1 MTPFV
6 QAIIL
11 ANVII
16 YLLEGLVPGLVLNFG
31 LWPGGTSGLAVLPWS
46 APWQIISY
54 SFLHADLFHLG
65 FNMLAIW
72 MFGTQIEHVWGSRRL
87 AVTYFLSVVI
97 GGICHLLVGALLGAG
112 GGPVIGASAGVFGIL
127 LAYALLFP
135 RNKIM
140 LLIPPIPM
148 PARVFVGLYA
158 AAELYMGVSG
168 TQQGVAHFAHLGGLI
183 GGWLG
188 YRYGGRWDKRWH
200 R

>member
-6 QAIIL
+6 QAIVL

-16 YLLEGLVPGLVLNFG
+16 FLLQGILPNLIPLFA

-46 APWQIISY
+46 APWQIVSY
-54 SFLHADLFHLG
+54 GFLHADLFHLG

-72 MFGTQIEHVWGSRRL
+72 MFGTQIEHVWGTRRL
-87 AVTYFLSVVI
+87 AITYFLSVI
-97 GGICHLLVGALLGAG
+97 TGGICHLFVGAMLSSG
-112 GGPVIGASAGVFGIL
+112 GSPVIGASAGVFGIL

-158 AAELYMGVSG
+158 LAELYMGVTGSR
-168 TQQGVAHFAHLGGLI
+168 QGVAHFAHLGGLI
-183 GGWLG
+183 GGWIG
-188 YRYGGRWDKRWH
+188 YRYGGNWDRRWR

>member
-16 YLLEGLVPGLVLNFG
+16 FLLQGIVPGLVQIFG
-31 LWPGGTSGLAVLPWS
+31 LWPGGTSGVGVLPWS
-46 APWQIISY
+46 APWQIITY

-72 MFGTQIEHVWGSRRL
+72 MFGTQIEHVWRSKRL
-87 AVTYFLSVVI
+87 ALTYFLAVI
-97 GGICHLLVGALLGAG
+97 TGGLCHLFVGAMFGAG

-127 LAYALLFP
+127 LVYALLFP

-158 AAELYMGVSG
+158 LAELYMGVTG

-183 GGWLG
+183 GGWIG
-188 YRYGGRWDKRWH
+188 YRYGSKWDRRWGR
-200 R
+200 